1 MKSQNSMSDQTK
13 SREVALATVAQ
24 SATRT
29 LFFDELP
36 DSTLVRIT
44 QLVRGPKNQGQ
55 PVPLPISAA
64 SLWRKVA
71 DGSFPAPTK
80 LGTRIACW
88 KVGEVREWLDS
99 QVKSAKEGK

>member
-1 MKSQNSMSDQTK
+1 MKSQKFNTEQSK
-13 SREVALATVAQ
+13 SPEDSVVQGTAHSLC
-24 SATRT
+24 
-29 LFFDELP
+29 FDELP
-36 DSTLVRIT
+36 DRTLVRIT

-71 DGSFPAPTK
+71 NGSFPAPTK
-80 LGTRIACW
+80 LGARIACW

-99 QVKSAKEGK
+99 QVKSAKEGKQ